1 GARELAT
8 KVVEVLK
15 STPAHYHGLYPDS
28 LTLKEKIAAVA
39 REIYGADGVEYT
51 PQAEKQLADLE
62 KRGYGRLPV
71 CIAKTQY
78 SLSDKPELKGAP
90 KGWYL
95 SVREVGLSAGAG
107 FVVPI
112 CGSVMLMPGLS
123 REPAALRMDLLDDGR
138 IVGLK

>member
-1 GARELAT
+1 
-8 KVVEVLK
+8 
-15 STPAHYHGLYPDS
+15 
-28 LTLKEKIAAVA
+28 VA